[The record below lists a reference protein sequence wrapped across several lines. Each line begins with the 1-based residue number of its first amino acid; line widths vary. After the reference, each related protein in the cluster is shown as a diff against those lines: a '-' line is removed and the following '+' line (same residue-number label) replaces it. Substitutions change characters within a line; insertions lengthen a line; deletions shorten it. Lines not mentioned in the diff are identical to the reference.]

1 MDRPI
6 VQWGR
11 WLILSKCQIFGGTFS
26 QLQTRSDF
34 DQSWPKGGDCDN
46 AEFDFDDQLKLQMQE
61 EDAVIIEEIN
71 HG

>member
-1 MDRPI
+1 MGALVNF
-6 VQWGR
+6 VQMPNFWR
-11 WLILSKCQIFGGTFS
+11 HLQSTPDQIWLWSILT
-26 QLQTRSDF
+26 
-34 DQSWPKGGDCDN
+34 KGADCDN

>member
-1 MDRPI
+1 MGAVVDF
-6 VQWGR
+6 VQMPNFWR
-11 WLILSKCQIFGGTFS
+11 YLQSTPDEIWHKSILT
-26 QLQTRSDF
+26 
-34 DQSWPKGGDCDN
+34 KGVDCDN

>member
-1 MDRPI
+1 MGALVDF
-6 VQWGR
+6 VQMPNFWR
-11 WLILSKCQIFGGTFS
+11 H
-26 QLQTRSDF
+26 LQTRSDF